1 MAASRCLGVQR
12 DNKQLGKVAPLKL
25 GVSQFAIA
33 TCGGNMYVFGG
44 ERRSTTTTTRRTGC
58 VQRYNPAEDEWT
70 FATPLPDKP
79 WPGKAFTIKAN
90 VYLFGGEMDGILC
103 YDPLTDCYEKV
114 HETDSWVL
122 SGHDEFSS
130 TVCGS
135 EIYIVGGRRTKVY
148 PGTKPKPT
156 VRCCNVTSGI
166 WLRLYTS
173 RNFPKTTGM
182 AETDKDPFARLLK
195 YPFLEG
201 AFYFGPLVPLW
212 LSSPGCLASV

>member
-1 MAASRCLGVQR
+1 MGEERKWHGMAALNGQAYVVGGDVEGTWRLEDVEVYRETTNSWE
-12 DNKQLGKVAPLKL
+12 NVAPLKL

-33 TCGGNMYVFGG
+33 TFSGNMYVFGG

-114 HETDSWVL
+114 HESDRWVL

-166 WLRLYTS
+166 VSTWGLTELPLPLYMHNVVTV
-173 RNFPKTTGM
+173 
-182 AETDKDPFARLLK
+182 LK
-195 YPFLEG
+195 N
-201 AFYFGPLVPLW
+201 
-212 LSSPGCLASV
+212 